1 MPQPPNPYERYQVSF
16 GRFNVDYIRWF
27 LGGLAGFLTASL
39 TPRESEAMG
48 VRSEKSAGCLNV
60 DIWNVSTSKN
70 CA

>member
-48 VRSEKSAGCLNV
+48 GGRKSLPGV
-60 DIWNVSTSKN
+60 
-70 CA
+70 